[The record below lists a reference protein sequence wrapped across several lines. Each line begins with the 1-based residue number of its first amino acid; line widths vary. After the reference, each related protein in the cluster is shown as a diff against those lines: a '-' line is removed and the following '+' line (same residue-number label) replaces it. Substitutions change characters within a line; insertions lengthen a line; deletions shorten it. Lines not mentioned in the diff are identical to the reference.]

1 MRNAPS
7 SSGRPSPAP
16 CGTRRMRLSKSQ
28 PRMKTVRRAFA
39 SAERTA
45 EKYAA
50 PSIRKASR
58 PARSMRQQLR
68 PGERRLI
75 VPSPPALC
83 ARAPRGLPG
92 VPPLAPQLLQPRDIE
107 LGEIRHDRVRP
118 GVLER
123 ARIAAAVDADD
134 EAEAPTGC
142 GLHARNRVLEHDRLP
157 GRRAE
162 RLGALQE
169 HVRMGLSPCAQ
180 CLLVVAVETR
190 VEKSRE
196 PRELEDLAAV
206 AARGDEPGAH
216 ATRAERLH
224 QRDSGGERLHAA
236 LVQAALE
243 ER

>member
-1 MRNAPS
+1 
-7 SSGRPSPAP
+7 
-16 CGTRRMRLSKSQ
+16 
-28 PRMKTVRRAFA
+28 
-39 SAERTA
+39 
-45 EKYAA
+45 
-50 PSIRKASR
+50 
-58 PARSMRQQLR
+58 
-68 PGERRLI
+68 
-75 VPSPPALC
+75 
-83 ARAPRGLPG
+83 
-92 VPPLAPQLLQPRDIE
+92 
-107 LGEIRHDRVRP
+107 
-118 GVLER
+118 
-123 ARIAAAVDADD
+123 
-134 EAEAPTGC
+134 
-142 GLHARNRVLEHDRLP
+142 
-157 GRRAE
+157 RAE

-243 ER
+243 ERVLARGERLDFRLRQRDAACTQEAAHALDARLSVDVGAVVRALVERLEGAAAGAALEELVEKLLPGGGVHARRARHDPVEVEDRRLEAHAAEIAIAGLSIMPPWKCRLPWPRSE